1 MSDSSYSPRQGGQK
15 ILPTLYGRTERA
27 TLAARSGERSEQD
40 QAAGVGPG
48 FSPGCQA
55 SAASL
60 AARRKSWAGPG
71 PQRSAARSCRRQL
84 HDLRSRHAIA
94 CLAPGACADDGS
106 GQPRSAISR
115 TLQSANSQKKG
126 GPPHGKP
133 QKIYQR
139 GRIKSAPA
147 Q

>member
-1 MSDSSYSPRQGGQK
+1 MFPPRQGGQK
-15 ILPTLYGRTERA
+15 ILPTLYGRTKGA
-27 TLAARSGERSEQD
+27 TPAARSGERSEQD
-40 QAAGVGPG
+40 RAAGVGPG

-60 AARRKSWAGPG
+60 AARRKSWPGPG

-106 GQPRSAISR
+106 GPPRSAISR
-115 TLQSANSQKKG
+115 PPFTANYQKKG

-133 QKIYQR
+133 QKIR
-139 GRIKSAPA
+139 PRSRFEPTPA